1 MNKVLIIARICKDI
15 ELRVTEAGVHH
26 CSFPIAV
33 NRKYRNAEGENIAD
47 FFTAVAWRDQAEFI
61 AKWFSKGSRIGI
73 VGNLQSR
80 SYDNAEGK
88 KVYVVEIMIDEVEF
102 IDLKK
107 DSNTVPNPIP
117 ASSTDSIVKKYAK
130 ADEFYPEFDSEADVP
145 FNL

>member
-1 MNKVLIIARICKDI
+1 MIAWK
-15 ELRVTEAGVHH
+15 EKAT
-26 CSFPIAV
+26 
-33 NRKYRNAEGENIAD
+33 
-47 FFTAVAWRDQAEFI
+47 FI
-61 AKWFSKGSRIGI
+61 STYFEKGSRIGI
-73 VGNLQSR
+73 TATAQSR
-80 SYDNAEGK
+80 SYDDAEGK
-88 KVYVVEIMIDEVEF
+88 KRYVTEFLVENCQF